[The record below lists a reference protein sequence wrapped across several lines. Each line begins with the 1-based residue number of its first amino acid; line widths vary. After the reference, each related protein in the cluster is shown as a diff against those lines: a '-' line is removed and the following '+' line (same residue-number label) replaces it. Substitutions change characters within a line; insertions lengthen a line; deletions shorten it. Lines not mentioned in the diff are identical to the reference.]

1 MFSFSSK
8 CVNINKGQKLML
20 KLPLEHFLNSCK
32 CTYILYNIIS
42 SVIRIDII
50 IKLHV
55 GRNNKRVHLFH
66 FDDYD

>member
-1 MFSFSSK
+1 MLTFSSK
-8 CVNINKGQKLML
+8 CVNINKGQRLML

-42 SVIRIDII
+42 SMIRIEGTTR
-50 IKLHV
+50 LQV
-55 GRNNKRVHLFH
+55 GRNIKRVHLFQ